1 MSGILQERHELNRD
15 GLMQVLENC
24 EKMNQFS
31 GYFRETAQMMQYLNE
46 IYDVPEKSL
55 QQLKK
60 WNEEWYRGIRPEA
73 YGSSYGNPSYCAEKF
88 GLEYGQILSFL
99 YAEMRSGFI
108 DAVEGRLFD
117 LVILNELFLEIYQA
131 FREGSQTPDQLR
143 KIIFD
148 HMRDYSSDVFEYRIR
163 EQLDPS
169 LDFAVRIVME
179 SDLKDP
185 DFLYQYGE
193 YISDNERKT
202 LEYLNRLPKEKIQAI
217 ARTYVDG
224 FHEGFIVNNIDMSG
238 KRTVNIRYT
247 IGFEPVIREAIRQFG
262 EIGLS
267 PIIYRSGHSSLTKG
281 LVKVGYVSTSP
292 NPQYDYDHRFDQ
304 AVYFDNRFM
313 QHKLE
318 CYRNSYEKWKE
329 EASVLAG
336 PACMETFGEK
346 PFLPEHKEANL
357 RLSDRQQELSVE
369 FQKKSS
375 EIVNEYI
382 KPDERSFTIIAYPIP
397 EIGDQFEEIFEKVV
411 KVNTLDKDKYREIQQ
426 HLIDALDRAVEV
438 HIRGAGENQTDLYV
452 AMHEMED
459 SQKQTNF
466 ENCLADVNI
475 PVGEVFTS
483 PKLAGTNG
491 VLHVGEVYLR
501 DLKFVDLKLVFK
513 DGKIESY
520 TCGNFQEEE
529 ENQALIKEN
538 ILYNRDTLPMG
549 EFAIGTNTTAYA
561 MAKNYDI
568 LYQLPILIVEKMGP
582 HFAVGDTC
590 YSHSEDTK
598 VYNPDGK
605 EISAKHNEC
614 SIEGEYFQCHT
625 DITIPYEELD
635 SITAIE
641 LGGKEIPLIQNG
653 RFVLPGTETLNE
665 PLTEIGQ
672 VSTMKR

>member
-179 SDLKDP
+179 SDLEDP

-193 YISDNERKT
+193 YISDNEQKT

-318 CYRNSYEKWKE
+318 CYRNSYERWKE

-397 EIGDQFEEIFEKVV
+397 EIGDQFEEIFEEVV

>member
-1 MSGILQERHELNRD
+1 M
-15 GLMQVLENC
+15 
-24 EKMNQFS
+24 
-31 GYFRETAQMMQYLNE
+31 
-46 IYDVPEKSL
+46 EKSL

-60 WNEEWYRGIRPEA
+60 WNEEWYCGIRPEA

-179 SDLKDP
+179 SDLEDP

-318 CYRNSYEKWKE
+318 CYRNSYERWKE

-501 DLKFVDLKLVFK
+501 NLKFVDLKLVFK

>member
-60 WNEEWYRGIRPEA
+60 WNEEWYRSIRPEA

-202 LEYLNRLPKEKIQAI
+202 LEYLNCLPKEKIQAI
-217 ARTYVDG
+217 AKTYVDG

-318 CYRNSYEKWKE
+318 CYRNSYERWKE

>member
-60 WNEEWYRGIRPEA
+60 WNEEWYCGIRPEA

-117 LVILNELFLEIYQA
+117 LIILNELFLEIYQA

-202 LEYLNRLPKEKIQAI
+202 LEYLNCLPKEKIQAI
-217 ARTYVDG
+217 AKTYVDG

-318 CYRNSYEKWKE
+318 CYRNSYERWKE

>member
-15 GLMQVLENC
+15 GLMQILKNC

-60 WNEEWYRGIRPEA
+60 WNEEWYCGIRPEA

-202 LEYLNRLPKEKIQAI
+202 LEYLNCLPKEKIQAI
-217 ARTYVDG
+217 AKTYVDG

-318 CYRNSYEKWKE
+318 CYRNSYERWKE

>member
-15 GLMQVLENC
+15 GLMQILKNC
-24 EKMNQFS
+24 EKMNEFS

-60 WNEEWYRGIRPEA
+60 WNGEWYRSIRPEA

-202 LEYLNRLPKEKIQAI
+202 LEYLNCLPKEKIQAI
-217 ARTYVDG
+217 AKTYVDG

>member
-60 WNEEWYRGIRPEA
+60 WNEEWYCGIRPEA

-179 SDLKDP
+179 SDLEDP

-318 CYRNSYEKWKE
+318 CYRNSYERWKE

-672 VSTMKR
+672 VSTMKK

>member
-1 MSGILQERHELNRD
+1 MLQERHELNRD
-15 GLMQVLENC
+15 GLMQILKNC

-60 WNEEWYRGIRPEA
+60 WNEEWYCGIRPEA

-202 LEYLNRLPKEKIQAI
+202 LEYLNCLPKEKIQAI
-217 ARTYVDG
+217 AKTYVDG

-281 LVKVGYVSTSP
+281 VVKVGYVSTSP

-318 CYRNSYEKWKE
+318 CYRNSYERWKE

>member
-15 GLMQVLENC
+15 GLMQILKNC
-24 EKMNQFS
+24 EKMNEFS

-60 WNEEWYRGIRPEA
+60 WNGEWYRSIQPEA

-179 SDLKDP
+179 SDLEDP

-318 CYRNSYEKWKE
+318 CYRNSYERWKE

>member
-60 WNEEWYRGIRPEA
+60 WNEEWYCGIRPEA

-202 LEYLNRLPKEKIQAI
+202 LEYLNCLPKEKIQAI
-217 ARTYVDG
+217 AKTYVDG

-318 CYRNSYEKWKE
+318 CYRNSYERWKE

-357 RLSDRQQELSVE
+357 RLSDHQQELSVE

-459 SQKQTNF
+459 LQKQTNF

>member
-60 WNEEWYRGIRPEA
+60 WNEEWYCGIRPEA

-179 SDLKDP
+179 SDLEDP

-202 LEYLNRLPKEKIQAI
+202 LEYLNCLPKEKIQAI

-318 CYRNSYEKWKE
+318 CYRNSYERWKE

>member
-60 WNEEWYRGIRPEA
+60 WNEEWYCGIRPEA

-179 SDLKDP
+179 SDLEDP

-318 CYRNSYEKWKE
+318 CYRNSYERWKE

>member
-15 GLMQVLENC
+15 GLMQILKNC

-60 WNEEWYRGIRPEA
+60 WNEEWYCGIRPEA

-202 LEYLNRLPKEKIQAI
+202 LEYLNCLPKEKIQAI
-217 ARTYVDG
+217 AKTYVDG

-281 LVKVGYVSTSP
+281 VVKVGYVSTSP

-318 CYRNSYEKWKE
+318 CYRNSYERWKE

>member
-15 GLMQVLENC
+15 GLMQILKNC

-117 LVILNELFLEIYQA
+117 LVILNELFLEIYQT

-179 SDLKDP
+179 SDLEDP

-318 CYRNSYEKWKE
+318 CYRNSYERWKE

-397 EIGDQFEEIFEKVV
+397 EIGDQFEEIFEEVV

-438 HIRGAGENQTDLYV
+438 HIRGAGENQTDFYV

-501 DLKFVDLKLVFK
+501 NLKFVDLKLVFK

>member
-46 IYDVPEKSL
+46 KSL

-60 WNEEWYRGIRPEA
+60 WNEEWYCGIRPEA

-179 SDLKDP
+179 SDLEDP

-318 CYRNSYEKWKE
+318 CYRNSYERWKE

-382 KPDERSFTIIAYPIP
+382 KPDVRSFTIIAYPIP

-501 DLKFVDLKLVFK
+501 NLKFVDLKLVFK

>member
-24 EKMNQFS
+24 EKMNEFS

-60 WNEEWYRGIRPEA
+60 WNEEWYCGIRPEA

-202 LEYLNRLPKEKIQAI
+202 LEYLNCLPKEKIQAI
-217 ARTYVDG
+217 AKTYVDG

-318 CYRNSYEKWKE
+318 CYRNSYERWKE

>member
-202 LEYLNRLPKEKIQAI
+202 LEYLNCLPKEKIQAI
-217 ARTYVDG
+217 AKTYVDG

-318 CYRNSYEKWKE
+318 CYRNSYERWKE

-397 EIGDQFEEIFEKVV
+397 EIGDQFEEIFEEVV

-438 HIRGAGENQTDLYV
+438 HIRGAGENQTDFYV

-501 DLKFVDLKLVFK
+501 NLKFVDLKLVFK

>member
-15 GLMQVLENC
+15 GLMQILKNC

-60 WNEEWYRGIRPEA
+60 WNGEWYRSIRPEA

-179 SDLKDP
+179 SDLEDP

-318 CYRNSYEKWKE
+318 CYRNSYERWKE

-397 EIGDQFEEIFEKVV
+397 EIGDQFEEIFEEVV

>member
-15 GLMQVLENC
+15 GLMQILKNC

-60 WNEEWYRGIRPEA
+60 WNEEWYCGIRPEA

-202 LEYLNRLPKEKIQAI
+202 LEYLNCLPKEKIQAI
-217 ARTYVDG
+217 AKTYVDG

-281 LVKVGYVSTSP
+281 VVKVGYVSTSP

-318 CYRNSYEKWKE
+318 CYRNSYERWKE

-357 RLSDRQQELSVE
+357 RLSDHQQELSVE

-614 SIEGEYFQCHT
+614 SIDGEYFQCHT

>member
-15 GLMQVLENC
+15 GLMQILKNC
-24 EKMNQFS
+24 EKMNEFS

-60 WNEEWYRGIRPEA
+60 WNGEWYRSIQPEA

-179 SDLKDP
+179 SDLEDP

-202 LEYLNRLPKEKIQAI
+202 LEYLNRLPKEKIQEI

-318 CYRNSYEKWKE
+318 CYRNSYERWKE

-397 EIGDQFEEIFEKVV
+397 EIGDQFEEIFEEVV

-501 DLKFVDLKLVFK
+501 NLKFVDLKLVFK

>member
-179 SDLKDP
+179 SDLEDP

-202 LEYLNRLPKEKIQAI
+202 LEYLNRLPKKKIQAI

-318 CYRNSYEKWKE
+318 CYRNSYERWKE

>member
-15 GLMQVLENC
+15 GLMQILKNC

-179 SDLKDP
+179 SDLEDP

-318 CYRNSYEKWKE
+318 CYRNSYERWKE

-397 EIGDQFEEIFEKVV
+397 EIGDQFEEIFEEVV

-501 DLKFVDLKLVFK
+501 NLKFVDLKLVFK

>member
-60 WNEEWYRGIRPEA
+60 WNEEWYCGIRPEA

-179 SDLKDP
+179 SDLEDP

-281 LVKVGYVSTSP
+281 VVKVGYVSTSP

-318 CYRNSYEKWKE
+318 CYRNSYERWKE

>member
-60 WNEEWYRGIRPEA
+60 WNEEWYCGIRPEA

-202 LEYLNRLPKEKIQAI
+202 LEYLNCLPKEKIQAI
-217 ARTYVDG
+217 AKTYVDG

-281 LVKVGYVSTSP
+281 VVKVGYVSTSP

-318 CYRNSYEKWKE
+318 CYRNSYERWKE

>member
-60 WNEEWYRGIRPEA
+60 WNEEWYCGIRPEA

-202 LEYLNRLPKEKIQAI
+202 LEYLNCLPKEKIQAI
-217 ARTYVDG
+217 AKTYVDG

-318 CYRNSYEKWKE
+318 CYRNSYERWKE

-357 RLSDRQQELSVE
+357 RLSDHQQELSVE

>member
-60 WNEEWYRGIRPEA
+60 WNEEWYCGIRPEA

-108 DAVEGRLFD
+108 DAVEGKLFD

-202 LEYLNRLPKEKIQAI
+202 LEYLNCLPKEKIQAI

-318 CYRNSYEKWKE
+318 CYRNSYERWKE

-501 DLKFVDLKLVFK
+501 NLKFVDLKLVFK

>member
-179 SDLKDP
+179 SDLEDP

-202 LEYLNRLPKEKIQAI
+202 LEYLNRLPKKKIQAI

-318 CYRNSYEKWKE
+318 CYRNSYERWKE

-397 EIGDQFEEIFEKVV
+397 EIGDQFEEIFEEVV

>member
-60 WNEEWYRGIRPEA
+60 WNEEWYCGIRPEA

-108 DAVEGRLFD
+108 DAVEGKLFD

-202 LEYLNRLPKEKIQAI
+202 LEYLNCLPKEKIQAI
-217 ARTYVDG
+217 AKTYVDG

-318 CYRNSYEKWKE
+318 CYRNSYERWKE

-397 EIGDQFEEIFEKVV
+397 EIGAQFEEIFEKVV

-501 DLKFVDLKLVFK
+501 NLKFVDLKLVFK

>member
-60 WNEEWYRGIRPEA
+60 WNEEWYCGIRPEA

-179 SDLKDP
+179 SDLEDP

-202 LEYLNRLPKEKIQAI
+202 LEYLNCLPKEKIQAI
-217 ARTYVDG
+217 AKTYVDG

-318 CYRNSYEKWKE
+318 CYRNSYERWKE

>member
-15 GLMQVLENC
+15 GLMQILKNC

-60 WNEEWYRGIRPEA
+60 WNGEWYRSIRPEA

-179 SDLKDP
+179 SDLEDP

-318 CYRNSYEKWKE
+318 CYRNSYERWKE

-397 EIGDQFEEIFEKVV
+397 EIGDQFEEIFEEVV

-501 DLKFVDLKLVFK
+501 NLKFVDLKLVFK

-614 SIEGEYFQCHT
+614 STEGEYFQCHT